1 MLALL
6 VQILTQQGEHLTRQG
21 VTTTLYAMWV
31 SLMLSQEFRLPDVRL
46 WDRIFSQGADQRIVF
61 LLHIFCAM
69 VLRLKDELLVGD
81 FSDNL
86 QRLQAYPRDLDVEEL
101 IYQAKRLES
110 VTLLPSPN
118 KKRT

>member
-21 VTTTLYAMWV
+21 VTTTLYAMSWV
-31 SLMLSQEFRLPDVRL
+31 TLMLSQEFRLPDVLRL
-46 WDRIFSQGADQRIVF
+46 WDSIFSQDADQRIVF
-61 LLHIFCAM
+61 LLHICCAM

-86 QRLQAYPRDLDVEEL
+86 QRLQAFCSKHSSKYSSQ
-101 IYQAKRLES
+101 YS
-110 VTLLPSPN
+110 SS
-118 KKRT
+118 